1 MFNSIYKDVKNQIN
15 FGNNI
20 TRLIII
26 NVAVF
31 IVLYVAFAFIALSV
45 GPGYK
50 DVQQTVVRFF
60 SLPSTPIELLK
71 KPWTLVTHMFLH
83 ERPFHLVF
91 NMLWLYFFGR
101 IFGDFMGDRRIV
113 PIYLLGG
120 LMGAAFFVIGMN
132 LLFPGSSSLLGASGA
147 VLALLL
153 ATVLISPDYE
163 LRLMFLGV
171 VKLKWIALFAIVLDL
186 VGIANLSNTG
196 GHFAHIGGMVM
207 GWIFITLINNGN
219 DPSPWFHKMYNG
231 FLSIWDKSKRPAK
244 KSPLKVRHKAK
255 VTRKDRSND
264 QTKQGPSG
272 QRSDSETKLDA
283 ILDKISKKGMKS
295 LTAEEKDFLDNASK
309 DD

>member
-50 DVQQTVVRFF
+50 DVQR
-60 SLPSTPIELLK
+60 SLVNIFAIPSVPIELLK
-71 KPWTLVTHMFLH
+71 KPWTIITHMFLH
-83 ERPFHLVF
+83 EEPFHLIF
-91 NMLWLYFFGR
+91 NMIWLYFFGR
-101 IFGDFMGDRRIV
+101 IFGDFMGDRRVV
-113 PIYLLGG
+113 PLYLLGG
-120 LMGAAFFVIGMN
+120 LMGAAFFVIGTN
-132 LLFPGSSSLLGASGA
+132 LLLNSTVPALGASGA
-147 VLALLL
+147 VLALVLG
-153 ATVLISPDYE
+153 TVLISPDYE
-163 LRLMFLGV
+163 LRLMFLGI
-171 VKLKWIALFAIVLDL
+171 VKLKWIGLFAIVVDL

-219 DPSPWFHKMYNG
+219 DPSPWFHKMHKG
-231 FLSIWDKSKRPAK
+231 FLSIWDKSKQPAK

-255 VTRKDRSND
+255 VTRKDRS
-264 QTKQGPSG
+264 KQGPSG
-272 QRSDSETKLDA
+272 QRSDGETKLDA

-309 DD
+309 ND